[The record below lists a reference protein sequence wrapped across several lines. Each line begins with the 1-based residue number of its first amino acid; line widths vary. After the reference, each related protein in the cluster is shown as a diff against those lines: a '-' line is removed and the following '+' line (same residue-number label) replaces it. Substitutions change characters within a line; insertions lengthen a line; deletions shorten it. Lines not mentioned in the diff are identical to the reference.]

1 MRMTR
6 QVVFLSNAPYMLE
19 GGVGLQREL
28 VAIRT
33 RLQCRLNRNTDDRK
47 R

>member
-6 QVVFLSNAPYMLE
+6 QVVFLSNVPYMLE

-28 VAIRT
+28 V
-33 RLQCRLNRNTDDRK
+33 CHTDQIAMQTESQYI
-47 R
+47 